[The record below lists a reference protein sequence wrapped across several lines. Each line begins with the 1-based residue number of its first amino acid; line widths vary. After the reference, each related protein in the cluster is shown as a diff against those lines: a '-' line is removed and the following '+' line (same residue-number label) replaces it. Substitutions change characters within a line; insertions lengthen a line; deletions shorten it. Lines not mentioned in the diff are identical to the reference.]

1 MKKSELQQIIKEEIR
16 KVLTEATTTPSSY
29 NYRNPGSEW
38 EAIFAKAIER
48 YKKYSN
54 NKKVQKDL
62 LDLFTHV
69 YKLAE
74 KSSGIKL
81 AYVPSAMARAVVD
94 QAARS
99 RSGNLPIEGNVKGL
113 IAYIKKDFDPND
125 TPNWADSDTDKMVKS
140 KKWSRITPQTKL
152 KVGDDIVNMRTL
164 MFATI
169 NKVEG
174 NKYYVDFEGRYE
186 DDKPTRIPVDTLE
199 NFYLLK
205 KK

>member
-1 MKKSELQQIIKEEIR
+1 MKKSELQQIIKEEIQR
-16 KVLTEATTTPSSY
+16 VLSEATTTPSSY
-29 NYRNPGSEW
+29 NYQNPGSEW

-99 RSGNLPIEGNVKGL
+99 RAGNLPIEGNVKGL

-186 DDKPTRIPVDTLE
+186 DDKPTRIPVDTLQ

>member
-29 NYRNPGSEW
+29 NYQNPGSEW

-125 TPNWADSDTDKMVKS
+125 TPNWANSDTDKMVKS